1 MKHRTITI
9 VLVAGLLLFLM
20 VWSFGSSA
28 ANDNSPG
35 RSNSGQP
42 VDANST
48 TPQDREEEQEVD
60 ADLGKF
66 SSRINREEYIRARGE
81 YFARRRGLEPG
92 RPHDPGARGRAIEQ
106 MVRQEKGRLIETI
119 VSGGIPSPIGSDA
132 AWTPLGPGE
141 TAALTNGQA
150 LSGGNI
156 NVTGRT
162 TAVVVDPTN
171 SNKVYIGTAQGGV
184 WRSLNGGTTWQTI
197 FDSAQSLAIGAL
209 ALAPSDPT
217 KLYVGTGEVH
227 QCGDC
232 FFGVG
237 LYRIDDVDTTATLVG
252 PINPSVTTGV
262 PGTTAFTGR
271 GITKILVHPT
281 LPGTI
286 FVTTGRGIG
295 GSGANA
301 LDGTVPPLAIRGL
314 YRSTDATS
322 AAASVTF
329 TKLTVTSAGSV
340 GGDTSGNRDMFD
352 AVFEP
357 GNPDVLLCTVI
368 GLTNSANDG
377 GIYRSTNAL
386 SASPTFTQT
395 LNIGLRADSQTIRA
409 NLAINK
415 VGPTVTVYAAIGE
428 SASGT
433 NCSST
438 TQIGAVRKSTDGG
451 LTWSGKLPSGGG
463 FCGGQCFY
471 DIAIAVNPNDAD
483 EVYLGGSARGSGG
496 CSDGMKKSIDG
507 GTVFTRD
514 DTGLHADSHAL
525 FYDGAGNIYAG
536 NDGGIWK
543 RASNAAAVTAWTNLN
558 NAPLNTLQFES
569 IAVHPID
576 QFLMI
581 GGTQDNGTEYQQTSS
596 GNWRNAEG
604 GDGGYALIDQS
615 STDTTNVTMYHT
627 FFNSSN
633 SQIYFDRA
641 NLTSCLNVKNSWP
654 SRGVLACTSTTIC
667 PDDPSLATSCDNTA
681 NHKNNGMQLTDNVL
695 FYAPMA
701 LGPGSPNTLY
711 FGTDRLYRSS
721 DRGDAMAIVSQSPI
735 NPTGT
740 RVAITGGAPVSVGTP
755 ISTIAIWP
763 GGDNIRMVG
772 LQNGQVWATST
783 GSSTLVN
790 LTSASFPLNPNGSST
805 NKFVGRAVID
815 PNNKNVAYIAFS
827 FFAPAGQGVWKI
839 TNLVAAS
846 GAAPAAPVW
855 TAAGNGI
862 PSVPIN
868 GLVIDPINSNV
879 IYAGTDIGVY
889 HSTDGGASWSP
900 FGTGLP
906 KSAVFDVQIQPSFR
920 ILRAATHGRGV
931 WETPLLSPAA
941 GTVQFSTGADSV
953 NESQVSKTITVTR
966 SGDTS
971 FPASVNYTTGDASGA
986 NNCNVNNGSGSA
998 RCDYLSTLGTL
1009 NFGANELSKT
1019 ILIPIVDDVYVEGP
1033 ETFTVTLSAAGGS
1046 NVTLGSPSVT
1056 TITITETEAGGPNQ
1070 IDATDFFVREH
1081 YIDFLNREPDGAGFA
1096 FWTNQI
1102 NSCGANPSCLEVA
1115 RINVSASFF
1124 ESIEFLETGYIVYR
1138 FYKASY
1144 GDGTGSSTCCD
1155 TPPRDISVPI
1165 IRLNEFLPDS
1175 QRVAQGVVVGVG
1187 LWQQQ
1192 LENNKQALAEEFV
1205 QRSRFLTDYPL
1216 TMTPAQ
1222 FVDGLN
1228 AKAATSGVNPLSP
1241 AERDQLVS
1249 DLTAGVKTRAQVLR
1263 AVAEDQ
1269 TLFDAEKSRAY
1280 VLMQYFGYLRRNPN
1294 DPQDT
1299 NYTGYDFWLIKLNQ
1313 FNGNSISAEMVK
1325 AFLTSIEYRQ
1335 RFGS

>member
-9 VLVAGLLLFLM
+9 VLVAGLLLFMM

-28 ANDNSPG
+28 ANEN
-35 RSNSGQP
+35 SNSGQSA
-42 VDANST
+42 DASGEP
-48 TPQDREEEQEVD
+48 PQGRGEEEEEEVD

-66 SSRINREEYIRARGE
+66 GRRIDREAYIRGRGE

-119 VSGGIPSPIGSDA
+119 VNGGVPSPIGPDA
-132 AWTPLGPGE
+132 AWTPLGPGQ

-156 NVTGRT
+156 SVTGRT
-162 TAVVVDPTN
+162 TAVVVDPTD
-171 SNKVYIGTAQGGV
+171 SNTVYIGTAQGGV

-197 FDSAQSLAIGAL
+197 FDNAQSLAIGAL

-227 QCGDC
+227 QCADC

-237 LYRIDDVDTTATLVG
+237 LYRIDDAKTTATLVG
-252 PINPSVTTGV
+252 PFNT
-262 PGTTAFTGR
+262 PGANGFTGR

-281 LPGTI
+281 QAGTV
-286 FVTTGRGIG
+286 FVTTGRGVG

-301 LDGTVPPLAIRGL
+301 LDGAVPPLALRGL
-314 YRSTDATS
+314 YRSTNADTGAP
-322 AAASVTF
+322 TF
-329 TKLTVTSAGSV
+329 TKIAVVSGGPAGS
-340 GGDTSGNRDMFD
+340 DNRDMFD

-357 GNPDVLLCTVI
+357 GNPDNLLCTVAGAT
-368 GLTNSANDG
+368 GLPNDG
-377 GIYRSTNAL
+377 GIYRTTNAL
-386 SASPTFTQT
+386 AATPAFTQVYQAGSGVR
-395 LNIGLRADSQTIRA
+395 I
-409 NLAINK
+409 NLTINK
-415 VGPTVTVYAAIGE
+415 VASVVTAYAATSETPDTTVTPSCTTAN
-428 SASGT
+428 SGR
-433 NCSST
+433 
-438 TQIGAVRKSTDGG
+438 VRKQIDPFNSSNTWVNALVGG
-451 LTWSGKLPSGGG
+451 AG

-471 DIAIAVNPNDAD
+471 DLTIAVNPSNAL
-483 EVYLGGSARGSGG
+483 ELYLGGNARGT

-507 GTVFTRD
+507 GLTFFRD

-525 FYDGAGNIYAG
+525 FFDGAGQIWTG
-536 NDGGIWK
+536 NDGGVWRK
-543 RASNAAAVTAWTNLN
+543 LANNAAASAWTNLN

-596 GNWRNAEG
+596 GNWAQAEG

-615 STDTTNVTMYHT
+615 STNTIDVTMYHT
-627 FFNSSN
+627 FFNQTGT
-633 SQIYFDRA
+633 QIGFDRIFKTA
-641 NLTSCLNVKNSWP
+641 CLALRNSWP
-654 SRGVLACTSTTIC
+654 TRGVGFGAN
-667 PDDPSLATSCDNTA
+667 DPTPIPCDGGTPNIA
-681 NHKNNGMQLTDNVL
+681 SNGININDRVL

-701 LGPGSPNTLY
+701 LGPGAPNTVY
-711 FGTDRLYRSS
+711 FGTDRLYRST
-721 DRGDAMAIVSQSPI
+721 DRGDTMTVVSQPPI
-735 NPTGT
+735 NSSGC
-740 RVAITGGAPVSVGTP
+740 GNGSQSCP

-772 LQNGQVWATST
+772 LQNGQVWATSA
-783 GSSTLVN
+783 GSSSLVF
-790 LTSASFPLNPNGSST
+790 LQAPFPPNPNGSTT
-805 NKFVGRAVID
+805 NKFVGRIVID
-815 PNNKNVAYIAFS
+815 PNNKNVAYAALS
-827 FFAPAGQGVWKI
+827 YFAPAGQGIWKI

-846 GAAPAAPVW
+846 GTAPVLPAPVW

-868 GLVIDPINSNV
+868 GLAIDPINSNV

-889 HSTDGGASWSP
+889 ASTDGGASWSP

-906 KSAVFDVQIQPSFR
+906 RSAVFDVQIQPSFR

-941 GTVQFSTGADSV
+941 STVQFNNAVDSV
-953 NESQVSKTITVTR
+953 TESQVSKTITVNR

-986 NNCNVNNGSGSA
+986 NNCNINSGFGSS
-998 RCDYLSTLGTL
+998 RCDYISTLGTL
-1009 NFGANELSKT
+1009 NFGANETSKT
-1019 ILIPIVDDVYVEGP
+1019 ILIPIIDDVYVEGP
-1033 ETFTVTLSAAGGS
+1033 ETFTVTLSAAAGN
-1046 NVTLGSPSVT
+1046 NVTLGATSVI
-1056 TITITETEAGGPNQ
+1056 TITINETEAGGSNQ
-1070 IDATDFFVREH
+1070 IDATNFFVREH
-1081 YIDFLNREPDGAGFA
+1081 YIDFLNREPDGPGFA
-1096 FWTNQI
+1096 FWTTQI
-1102 NSCGANPSCLEVA
+1102 NNCGANPSCLEVT

-1124 ESIEFLETGYIVYR
+1124 ESIEFLETGYLVYR

-1144 GDGTGSSTCCD
+1144 GDGSGTSTCCD
-1155 TPPRDISVPI
+1155 TPPRIISVPI
-1165 IRLNEFLPDS
+1165 IRLNEFLPDT
-1175 QRVAQGVVVGVG
+1175 QRAARGVVVGQAGWEQV
-1187 LWQQQ
+1187 
-1192 LENNKQALAEEFV
+1192 LENNKQAYAEEFV
-1205 QRSRFLTDYPL
+1205 QRPRFLTDYPL
-1216 TMTPAQ
+1216 TQTPAQ
-1222 FVDGLN
+1222 FVNGLN

-1241 AERDQLVS
+1241 AERDQLVN

-1269 TLFDAEKSRAY
+1269 TLFNAEKSRAY

-1299 NYTGYDFWLIKLNQ
+1299 NYTGYDFWLLKLNL
-1313 FNGNSISAEMVK
+1313 FNGNAISAEMVK
-1325 AFLTSIEYRQ
+1325 AFLSSIEYRQ